1 MQAQGEQPDKKAPLE
16 YLLRDAPAQP
26 LAGQHAGQRRQQRIR
41 GSAAAP
47 RLKLPCN
54 ARLAASATVDAVN
67 ARPSACTSASRAS
80 PSPCRYGTAGITKTP
95 VAAVTNPVTAPAMG
109 PSQASCRAGTRSCSE
124 NSPASA
130 YSISATPSA
139 TTAQAPLSCGSR
151 APPARVPAMTAAS
164 MGHKRRSRARRPG
177 PAASC
182 HTFVTID
189 GTISR
194 AAACTGG
201 MTRLSVPMA
210 TVGKPQSDYALDEA
224 SDEEAGAD
232 SQQK

>member
-1 MQAQGEQPDKKAPLE
+1 M
-16 YLLRDAPAQP
+16 
-26 LAGQHAGQRRQQRIR
+26 
-41 GSAAAP
+41 
-47 RLKLPCN
+47 
-54 ARLAASATVDAVN
+54 VDAVN
-67 ARPSACTSASRAS
+67 ARPSACTSASRAR
-80 PSPCRYGTAGITKTP
+80 PSPCRYGTAGMTNTP
-95 VAAVTNPVTAPAMG
+95 VAAVTSPVAAPATG

-139 TTAQAPLSCGSR
+139 TTAQAPLSAGSR

-164 MGHKRRSRARRPG
+164 MGHRRRSRARRPG

-182 HTFVTID
+182 HRFVTSD
-189 GTISR
+189 GTIKR

-210 TVGKPQSDYALDEA
+210 TVGKPSPTTPLTKPATRKLAPTASRNDVSIFLFHSDFAWILRLLGTFAKVDYFESA
-224 SDEEAGAD
+224 
-232 SQQK
+232 